1 MREIVFIAWDRLKI
15 IAAIVGDIEAR
26 VIVTVFYFTVLVPFG
41 LLSRLG
47 PDPLRIASTSESS
60 HWIERDPVPV
70 DLESAQRQG

>member
-1 MREIVFIAWDRLKI
+1 MREIASITWDRLKI

-26 VIVTVFYFTVLVPFG
+26 VIVTVFYFTILVPFG

-47 PDPLRIASTSESS
+47 SDPLRIAPTSESS
-60 HWIERDPVPV
+60 HWVERDPVHG

>member
-1 MREIVFIAWDRLKI
+1 LREIVAIAWDRLKI

-41 LLSRLG
+41 LISHLG
-47 PDPLRIASTSESS
+47 TDPLRIAPTPESS
-60 HWIERDPVPV
+60 HWIKREPVPA

>member
-1 MREIVFIAWDRLKI
+1 MPEIVSIAWDRLKI

-26 VIVTVFYFTVLVPFG
+26 VIVTVFYFTILVPFG

-47 PDPLRIASTSESS
+47 KDPLRLAPTPEAS
-60 HWIERDPVPV
+60 HWVERHPVSG